1 MTAIYH
7 DTPSAPMGPWV
18 MPGEFTAKL
27 TANGQSF
34 SQPLTV
40 KMDPRVKTPV
50 GVLVLQ
56 FGLALRSWEG
66 IGQAQ
71 AAIGEVRK
79 LRAELKTRRERA
91 GEGALAESLQAL
103 DEKAAALVGRTLGR
117 RGGPRRGPAGDT
129 SLSGLSGELGTLL
142 AVTEGADVA
151 PTSQTLAAYGQVQK
165 KLASILERWQEL
177 KTKELSALNEQL
189 KQAKLDPVSAGTK

>member
-1 MTAIYH
+1 M
-7 DTPSAPMGPWV
+7 
-18 MPGEFTAKL
+18 
-27 TANGQSF
+27 
-34 SQPLTV
+34 
-40 KMDPRVKTPV
+40 
-50 GVLVLQ
+50 
-56 FGLALRSWEG
+56 
-66 IGQAQ
+66 
-71 AAIGEVRK
+71 
-79 LRAELKTRRERA
+79 
-91 GEGALAESLQAL
+91 
-103 DEKAAALVGRTLGR
+103 GR
-117 RGGPRRGPAGDT
+117 RGGGPRRGPAGDT